1 MEILALL
8 HQADAPPGV
17 FGDVVDEHGHLLDI
31 RSFVADH
38 LPPEDAVERYD
49 AAIVFGG
56 SAQVD
61 EPHAWLEPERN
72 LIGELI
78 IQGTPTLGVCLGAE
92 LVAQV
97 AGGEVGPAR
106 HREIGW
112 HEVELTNAG
121 EHDPLIGVMP
131 RRFAAFQWHSYGFA
145 LPPSGTALAHGP
157 DDAIQAARFGE
168 SAWGIQ
174 FHAEVNAA
182 IIEDWIDEDN
192 GRESPTPPRCA
203 TRRARTC
210 RAGRRWAARSGS
222 RFLELAEM
230 ATD

>member
-1 MEILALL
+1 VEILALL
-8 HQADAPPGV
+8 HQADAPPGT
-17 FGDVVDEHGHLLDI
+17 FGDVADEQGHTLDI
-31 RSFVADH
+31 RSFVADR
-38 LPPEDAVERYD
+38 LPPEGAAEHYD

-78 IQGTPTLGVCLGAE
+78 VQGTPLLGVCLGSQ
-92 LVAQV
+92 LLAQV

-106 HREIGW
+106 HREVGW
-112 HEVELTNAG
+112 YEVDLTSDG
-121 EHDPLIGVMP
+121 ERDPLLGVMP

-145 LPPSGTALAHGP
+145 LPPSGSVLAHGP
-157 DDAIQAARFGE
+157 DDAIQAIRVGE

-182 IIEDWIDEDN
+182 IVESWIEDDG
-192 GRESPTPPRCA
+192 GRELTDPITLRSQTAANLPRWTA
-203 TRRARTC
+203 HGRAIC
-210 RAGRRWAARSGS
+210 S
-222 RFLELAEM
+222 RFFEIATM
-230 ATD
+230 ARH